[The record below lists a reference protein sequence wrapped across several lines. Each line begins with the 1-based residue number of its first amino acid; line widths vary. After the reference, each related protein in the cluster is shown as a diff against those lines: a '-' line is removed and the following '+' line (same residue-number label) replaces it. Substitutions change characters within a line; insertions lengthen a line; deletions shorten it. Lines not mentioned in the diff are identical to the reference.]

1 MKYYII
7 YKPNKKEN
15 FFLDCDHENEMIQAI
30 KERKDAILS
39 NYEIYLKII

>member
-7 YKPNKKEN
+7 YKPNKAKN
-15 FFLDCDHENEMIQAI
+15 FFLECNHENEMIKQIQA
-30 KERKDAILS
+30 KKDADLS

>member
-30 KERKDAILS
+30 KERKDTILS